1 MSQDFNVLVVFGC
14 FLWPR
19 DQDLFFQDPSLYIEE
34 KGTKRVRRGL
44 FVENGEQLSSV
55 FRFPGFMGR

>member
-1 MSQDFNVLVVFGC
+1 MSQDLNILVVLDR
-14 FLWPR
+14 FLWPC

-34 KGTKRVRRGL
+34 KGTKRVRRDL
-44 FVENGEQLSSV
+44 FEENGEQLSSV